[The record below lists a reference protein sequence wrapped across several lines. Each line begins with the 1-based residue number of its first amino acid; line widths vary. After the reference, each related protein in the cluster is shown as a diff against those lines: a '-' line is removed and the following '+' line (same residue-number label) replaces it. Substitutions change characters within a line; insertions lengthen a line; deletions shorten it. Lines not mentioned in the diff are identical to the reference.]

1 MQVGHKVD
9 DRDLL
14 PRCVGLGRFYGN
26 FFEVRDLLQLEGM
39 RRGGECYDA
48 AQHLSLSERAL
59 SVRALTDAIWRS
71 FGCRAL
77 ERFDGP
83 L

>member
-1 MQVGHKVD
+1 MRHQVD

-14 PRCVGLGRFYGN
+14 PRRVGLGRFYGN

-39 RRGGECYDA
+39 CRGAERDDA
-48 AQHLSLSERAL
+48 EQHLVSERAL
-59 SVRALTDAIWRS
+59 CKSTLTDAIWRS
-71 FGCRAL
+71 FDCRAL
-77 ERFDGP
+77 DRFDGP